1 MAITKERKEQ
11 IIKSFGKDEKDTGK
25 TEVQIAILTEEIL
38 QLTEHM
44 KVNKKDKHSKLGL
57 YKKVSQRASLLKYL
71 KSESEERYKEL
82 LEALNLR
89 K

>member
-1 MAITKERKEQ
+1 MAITKEFKQEL
-11 IIKSFGKDEKDTGK
+11 IKKYGASEKDTGK
-25 TEVQIAILTEEIL
+25 PEVQIAILTHEIL

-71 KSESEERYKEL
+71 KSESEERYLKILSE
-82 LEALNLR
+82 LNLR